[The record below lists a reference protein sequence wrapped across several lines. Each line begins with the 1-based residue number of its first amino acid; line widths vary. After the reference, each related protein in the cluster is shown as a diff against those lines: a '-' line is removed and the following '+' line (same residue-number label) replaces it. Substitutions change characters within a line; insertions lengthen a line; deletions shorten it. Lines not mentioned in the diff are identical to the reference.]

1 MTSAETSRAQRSYD
15 RNLGWCRFWLG
26 VSLAVATI
34 TFTFAV
40 DQVFDLSSERVNAA
54 VGELNCAETND
65 PTDPI
70 RFSKI
75 AVMLTLGVISGLCVG
90 LSARFRI
97 LYQRDDQLLA
107 VIDHPNQEATP

>member
-1 MTSAETSRAQRSYD
+1 M
-15 RNLGWCRFWLG
+15 
-26 VSLAVATI
+26 AVATL

-40 DQVFDLSSERVNAA
+40 DEVFSLPPERVSAA
-54 VGELNCAETND
+54 VDELNSAETND
-65 PTDPI
+65 PSDPI

-97 LYQRDDQLLA
+97 LYQRDDRFLA

>member
-1 MTSAETSRAQRSYD
+1 M
-15 RNLGWCRFWLG
+15 
-26 VSLAVATI
+26 AVATI

-40 DQVFDLSSERVNAA
+40 DQVFDLSPERVRATA
-54 VGELNCAETND
+54 GELNSTETND

-107 VIDHPNQEATP
+107 VIDHPTQEETP

>member
-26 VSLAVATI
+26 VSLAVATL

-40 DQVFDLSSERVNAA
+40 DQVFGLPPEQVSAA
-54 VGELNCAETND
+54 VDKLNSAETND
-65 PTDPI
+65 PSDPI
-70 RFSKI
+70 RFSRI
-75 AVMLTLGVISGLCVG
+75 AVMLTLGIISGLCVG

-97 LYQRDDQLLA
+97 LYQRDDRLLA
-107 VIDHPNQEATP
+107 VIDHLNQEA

>member
-1 MTSAETSRAQRSYD
+1 M
-15 RNLGWCRFWLG
+15 
-26 VSLAVATI
+26 AVATI

-40 DQVFDLSSERVNAA
+40 DQVFDLSPERVSAA
-54 VGELNCAETND
+54 VGELNSAETND
-65 PTDPI
+65 PSDPI

-107 VIDHPNQEATP
+107 AFEHPNQEATP